1 MPKLLDPDCT
11 FNAILR
17 DDQKKDKP
25 PTFVFKA
32 LSVRRFNQIVDNY
45 EGIDAIDSES
55 GKMKVIVN
63 ALKAGL
69 TDWQNMGR
77 EYSPDDLDDIL
88 TISEAVELLEVMLAG
103 QQISGDDA
111 KN

>member
-11 FNAILR
+11 FDAILR
-17 DDQKKDKP
+17 DDKGKDTP
-25 PTFVFKA
+25 PAFVFKA
-32 LSVRRFNQIVDNY
+32 LSVRRFNKIVDDY

-69 TDWQNMGR
+69 VGWHNMGR
-77 EYSPDDLDDIL
+77 DFNADDLDDIL
-88 TISEAVELLEVMLAG
+88 TIGEAVELLEYMLAG

>member
-11 FNAILR
+11 FDAILQ
-17 DDQKKDKP
+17 DDKDKDSP

-32 LSVRRFNQIVDNY
+32 LSVRRFNAIVDDY
-45 EGIDAIDSES
+45 EGIDKIDSES

-69 TDWQNMGR
+69 TDWKNMGR
-77 EYSPDDLDDIL
+77 DFNADDLDDIL
-88 TISEAVELLEVMLAG
+88 TIGEAVELLEVMLAG